1 MEKINFGGNIQ
12 RFVDTVKKNLIDFV
26 SDENVYSEEEKK
38 IVIEKVKS
46 MSVQEILD
54 LYLDNH
60 KYYLEIVPKMIN
72 DVLRRVNV

>member
-1 MEKINFGGNIQ
+1 MEKINFEGNIK

-46 MSVQEILD
+46 MSDQEILD

>member
-1 MEKINFGGNIQ
+1 MEKINFEGNIK

-46 MSVQEILD
+46 MSDQEILD

-72 DVLRRVNV
+72 GVLRRVNV

>member
-1 MEKINFGGNIQ
+1 MEKINFEGNIK

-46 MSVQEILD
+46 MSDQETLD

>member
-1 MEKINFGGNIQ
+1 MEKINFEGNIK

-46 MSVQEILD
+46 MSDQEILD

-72 DVLRRVNV
+72 GVLRQVNV

>member
-1 MEKINFGGNIQ
+1 MEKINFEGNIK
-12 RFVDTVKKNLIDFV
+12 RFVDSVRKNLIDFV

-46 MSVQEILD
+46 MSDQETLD

>member
-1 MEKINFGGNIQ
+1 MEKINFEGNIK

-46 MSVQEILD
+46 MSDQETLD

-72 DVLRRVNV
+72 GVLRRVNV

>member
-1 MEKINFGGNIQ
+1 MEKINFEGNIK

>member
-38 IVIEKVKS
+38 IVIEKVES
-46 MSVQEILD
+46 MSDQETLD